1 MTLRLP
7 GCDWVKR
14 IVELEGLSFCYLL
27 QWKGRWVSSL
37 RVIQSYTSCSFRWCY
52 GEYWFFFFHLLIVMK
67 YRLSFPSSVI
77 IVRFWWRD
85 YYHLSEHAGIF
96 LPESFYPLE
105 PPGLV
110 HFDAKYIFNLIDLVR
125 FATFWNDFYLYFIG
139 RRIFPILCLCHMSKN
154 EHFPHSQC

>member
-14 IVELEGLSFCYLL
+14 IVELEGLSFLL
-27 QWKGRWVSSL
+27 SL
-37 RVIQSYTSCSFRWCY
+37 AMERKVGKLFKSNTELHKLFFQVVLWRIL
-52 GEYWFFFFHLLIVMK
+52 FFFHLLIVMK

-96 LPESFYPLE
+96 FPESFYPLE